1 MDVLQVNCNYTHESD
16 CKLFIFYIQE
26 KEKETK
32 RLPLVSSTPW
42 SSLLIT
48 LSRLALAE
56 KMYFSLPFI
65 AKKFFRKDVNMPMY
79 YWDKMG
85 IMLDSEVLVCVQS
98 LTQFALTVPLST
110 QAHNINRH
118 LCFAAVPERLKWQK
132 TGIMI
137 DGTNK
142 RNWNLRNLLVI

>member
-1 MDVLQVNCNYTHESD
+1 MMIRVL
-16 CKLFIFYIQE
+16 KLNVSCLFYIQE

-65 AKKFFRKDVNMPMY
+65 AKKFFRKDVNNY
-79 YWDKMG
+79 
-85 IMLDSEVLVCVQS
+85 VLQRD
-98 LTQFALTVPLST
+98 A
-110 QAHNINRH
+110 
-118 LCFAAVPERLKWQK
+118 
-132 TGIMI
+132 
-137 DGTNK
+137 
-142 RNWNLRNLLVI
+142 

>member
-1 MDVLQVNCNYTHESD
+1 MHVLQINCDYTHESD
-16 CKLFIFYIQE
+16 CKLFIFYVQE
-26 KEKETK
+26 KEKEAK

-65 AKKFFRKDVNMPMY
+65 AKKFFRKDVNMHMY

-85 IMLDSEVLVCVQS
+85 IMLDSEALVCVQS
-98 LTQFALTVPLST
+98 LTQFALTVPFST
-110 QAHNINRH
+110 QAHNY
-118 LCFAAVPERLKWQK
+118 
-132 TGIMI
+132 
-137 DGTNK
+137 
-142 RNWNLRNLLVI
+142 